1 MAELVLRFDAA
12 ARQWECGTGG
22 AARWDALDEATTL
35 LRVARTADGT
45 AVGFLLD
52 LDRDAPDFARSVSIV
67 SALFGPAVADV
78 VVGNEP
84 SRDEEVAI
92 PVPHPTG
99 DGIVPAPD
107 GAGEVMR
114 PFPRAGAGA
123 SEAVVR
129 GDPAAG
135 TVTVTLTVPWW
146 ARFAHPWVAVRRTG
160 RRDILLT
167 GPLRVRG
174 RTATAVL
181 RYGMPYPGASLAA
194 DVVKGPRRVG
204 WARRLALTIAI
215 VAVVL
220 AAVAV
225 AGRRGSTDGLVPPDP
240 VSWEIQSGGF
250 VFERIEF
257 DGGRRCLAP
266 GDRITVIGRGFDAS
280 GGDYGLYLAVTDE
293 FFEPIPPDQLV
304 PVPSAIES
312 PTAISAVV
320 PATAEFPSAPA
331 AGEPVTVVLVSD
343 RNAPSAYG
351 STVADWCGDR

>member
-1 MAELVLRFDAA
+1 MAEFVLRFDAA

-22 AARWDALDEATTL
+22 AATWDALDDATTL

-52 LDRDAPDFARSVSIV
+52 VDRDAPDFARSVSIV

-78 VVGNEP
+78 VVADEP
-84 SRDEEVAI
+84 SRDEEVDVTATR
-92 PVPHPTG
+92 PTG

-129 GDPAAG
+129 DDPAAG
-135 TVTVTLTVPWW
+135 TVTVTLTVPRW

-194 DVVKGPRRVG
+194 DVVKGPRRAG
-204 WARRLALTIAI
+204 WARRFALTVAI
-215 VAVVL
+215 VAVVV
-220 AAVAV
+220 AAVVV
-225 AGRRGSTDGLVPPDP
+225 AGRRGSSDGLVPPDP
-240 VSWEIQSGGF
+240 ISWEPRNDGF
-250 VFERIEF
+250 VFERVVLEAGRTCLDHGDAF
-257 DGGRRCLAP
+257 TVTGQGFGGEP
-266 GDRITVIGRGFDAS
+266 GR
-280 GGDYGLYLAVTDE
+280 YGLYLSTWGE
-293 FFEPIPPDQLV
+293 FFSPIPRDELV
-304 PVPSAIES
+304 PVASAIVS
-312 PTAISAVV
+312 PTEIEARAPEVGAFPTAPVAGQAVIV
-320 PATAEFPSAPA
+320 A
-331 AGEPVTVVLVSD
+331 LVSD
-343 RNAPSAYG
+343 VSAPSAYG
-351 STVADWCGDR
+351 SITVEWCGDR